1 MVKDMN
7 SKDLQKRGFSEPVDL
22 SEGGQLQVPA
32 RIGVY
37 VIVRKEKEIGYPIGT
52 SDIVKVGKCE
62 EIGKGFNGKC
72 AQFFSPT
79 PAQQA
84 GKGSKQDIPC
94 GVHAFSW
101 LEVPKHQIKQVERR
115 LLNEFVRFH
124 GQYPA
129 YNLTHK

>member
-1 MVKDMN
+1 MRQIVRRILPVEPDELVQKPSFDLLYLVLR
-7 SKDLQKRGFSEPVDL
+7 DLQPGECVH
-22 SEGGQLQVPA
+22 PA
-32 RIGVY
+32 RY
-37 VIVRKEKEIGYPIGT
+37 LLLAPL
-52 SDIVKVGKCE
+52 
-62 EIGKGFNGKC
+62 
-72 AQFFSPT
+72 
-79 PAQQA
+79 A
-84 GKGSKQDIPC
+84 GLLGSKQEIPC